1 MEKGKLNFFFALTSD
16 SIALMNFFISQLPF
30 SYAPPTVTNSSLRLQ
45 WLFDF
50 SADQW
55 ASWLP
60 QSALATVRVAGY
72 YTVLLQ
78 PGLRLI
84 SLSNSDCTTG
94 NFWILHSRT
103 HIQAQLQWFHN
114 TLLAAE
120 QAGERVHVIT
130 HHHQNACFR
139 FYSRE
144 YRRIQDRFH
153 MTISATFLGHT
164 HNGEFHLFYDR
175 PTANHAISVQWNAGS
190 VSPWQRY
197 NPNYNLYHVD
207 RQLFVSL

>member
-1 MEKGKLNFFFALTSD
+1 M
-16 SIALMNFFISQLPF
+16 
-30 SYAPPTVTNSSLRLQ
+30 
-45 WLFDF
+45 
-50 SADQW
+50 
-55 ASWLP
+55 
-60 QSALATVRVAGY
+60 ATVRVAGY

-84 SLSNSDCTTG
+84 SLSNSDCTVN
-94 NFWILHSRT
+94 NFWILHSRQ

-120 QAGERVHVIT
+120 QAGERVHVLT

-153 MTISATFLGHT
+153 MTISATFVGHT
-164 HNGEFHLFYDR
+164 HNAEFHLFYDR

-197 NPNYNLYHVD
+197 NPNYNLYYVD
-207 RQLFVSL
+207 RQLFVSFVDIRC